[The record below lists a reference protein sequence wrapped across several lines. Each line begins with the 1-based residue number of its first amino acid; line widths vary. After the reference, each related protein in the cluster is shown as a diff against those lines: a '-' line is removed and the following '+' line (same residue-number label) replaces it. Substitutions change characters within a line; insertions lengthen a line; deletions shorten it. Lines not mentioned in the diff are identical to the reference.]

1 MGMLEIIITSLSV
14 LIIVSW
20 VLLYNLLKRF
30 EDAEDTILEL
40 EEILVKNKNIIQ
52 STVDNMRVIDSKG
65 GFESEDE
72 VGGVFK
78 ALLKEIENLEQ
89 R

>member
-14 LIIVSW
+14 LIIASW

-40 EEILVKNKNIIQ
+40 EEILVMNKNIIQ

-72 VGGVFK
+72 VGSVFK

>member
-1 MGMLEIIITSLSV
+1 MGTLEITIISLSV
-14 LIIVSW
+14 LTIVSW
-20 VLLYNLLKRF
+20 VLLYNMLKKF
-30 EDAEDTILEL
+30 EDAEDLISEL
-40 EEILVKNKNIIQ
+40 EEKLIMNKNIIQ

-72 VGGVFK
+72 VGSVFQ

>member
-1 MGMLEIIITSLSV
+1 MGTLEIIIISLSV

-20 VLLYNLLKRF
+20 VLLYNMLKKF
-30 EDAEDTILEL
+30 EDAEDLILEL
-40 EEILVKNKNIIQ
+40 EEKLIMNKNIVQ

>member
-1 MGMLEIIITSLSV
+1 MGTLEIIIAVMSL
-14 LIIVSW
+14 I
-20 VLLYNLLKRF
+20 
-30 EDAEDTILEL
+30 
-40 EEILVKNKNIIQ
+40 KNKNIIQ
-52 STVDNMRVIDSKG
+52 GTVDNMRVIDSKG

>member
-14 LIIVSW
+14 LIIASW

-40 EEILVKNKNIIQ
+40 EEILVMNKNIIQ

>member
-14 LIIVSW
+14 LIIASW

-72 VGGVFK
+72 VGSVFK

>member
-1 MGMLEIIITSLSV
+1 
-14 LIIVSW
+14 
-20 VLLYNLLKRF
+20 
-30 EDAEDTILEL
+30 
-40 EEILVKNKNIIQ
+40 
-52 STVDNMRVIDSKG
+52 MRVIDSKG

-72 VGGVFK
+72 VGSVFK